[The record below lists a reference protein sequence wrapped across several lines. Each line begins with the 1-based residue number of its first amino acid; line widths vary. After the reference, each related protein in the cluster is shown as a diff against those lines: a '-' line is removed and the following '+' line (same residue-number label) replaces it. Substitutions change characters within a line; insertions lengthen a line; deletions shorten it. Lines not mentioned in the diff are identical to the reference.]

1 MELRA
6 MADSYVKD
14 AFWMPQNLIGLG
26 VGAVAVIA
34 LPFHGALLL
43 GAAVAEAI
51 YLRTM
56 SSNRRFQRAIKSR
69 RGR

>member
-43 GAAVAEAI
+43 GAAVAAI
-51 YLRTM
+51 PA
-56 SSNRRFQRAIKSR
+56 SSARSSR
-69 RGR
+69 GAVADVLT